1 MKNELIQRFGE
12 ERVVDLPVQDGELPL
27 LMLDLEAKIPVN
39 VLLTN
44 GLSEYKM
51 PVHEKEKGKEFNEL
65 CFCLPGY
72 WDWEDRS
79 NPNTNWVFH
88 WIQRLAKYVQENETW
103 FGHGHTMPCGKE
115 MQSLSSTMKRMHFSD
130 QLGFIDA
137 KSQRPA
143 VPHGL
148 RSTFRTWA
156 AENKHSREAAELQL
170 AHKFGNNV
178 EHAYYRTDIIDERAQ
193 LLIKWHAFLEGKA

>member
-1 MKNELIQRFGE
+1 VKNELIQRFGE

-44 GLSEYKM
+44 GLSKYKM

-115 MQSLSSTMKRMHFSD
+115 MQSLSSTMKQNHFILVKPMLLEKEMAPVKSNGKEINF
-130 QLGFIDA
+130 LFIVPIFGDEMDYKQGKGTQKLLA
-137 KSQRPA
+137 KFINKGITEELDDFRGNA
-143 VPHGL
+143 L
-148 RSTFRTWA
+148 KRRWIFRS
-156 AENKHSREAAELQL
+156 
-170 AHKFGNNV
+170 
-178 EHAYYRTDIIDERAQ
+178 
-193 LLIKWHAFLEGKA
+193 

>member
-1 MKNELIQRFGE
+1 MIQRFGE

-44 GLSEYKM
+44 GLSKYKM

-115 MQSLSSTMKRMHFSD
+115 MQSLSSTMK
-130 QLGFIDA
+130 QNQFILVNPRLLEKEMVPVKSNGKEINFLFIVPIFGDEMDYKQGKGTQKLLA
-137 KSQRPA
+137 KFINKGITEELDDFRGNA
-143 VPHGL
+143 L
-148 RSTFRTWA
+148 KRRWIFRS
-156 AENKHSREAAELQL
+156 
-170 AHKFGNNV
+170 
-178 EHAYYRTDIIDERAQ
+178 
-193 LLIKWHAFLEGKA
+193 

>member
-1 MKNELIQRFGE
+1 MIQRFGE

-44 GLSEYKM
+44 GFSKYKM

-115 MQSLSSTMKRMHFSD
+115 MQSLSSTMKQNHFILVKPMLLEKEMAPVKSNGKEINF
-130 QLGFIDA
+130 LFIVPIFGDEMDYKQGKGTQKLLA
-137 KSQRPA
+137 KFINKGITEELDDFRGNA
-143 VPHGL
+143 L
-148 RSTFRTWA
+148 KRRWIFRS
-156 AENKHSREAAELQL
+156 
-170 AHKFGNNV
+170 
-178 EHAYYRTDIIDERAQ
+178 
-193 LLIKWHAFLEGKA
+193 

>member
-1 MKNELIQRFGE
+1 MIQRFGE

-44 GLSEYKM
+44 GLSKYKM

-115 MQSLSSTMKRMHFSD
+115 MQSLSSTMKQNHFILVNPMLLEKEMVPVKSNGKEINF
-130 QLGFIDA
+130 LFIVPIFGDEMDYKQGKGTQKLLA
-137 KSQRPA
+137 KFINKGITEELDDFRGNA
-143 VPHGL
+143 L
-148 RSTFRTWA
+148 KRRWIFRS
-156 AENKHSREAAELQL
+156 
-170 AHKFGNNV
+170 
-178 EHAYYRTDIIDERAQ
+178 
-193 LLIKWHAFLEGKA
+193 

>member
-1 MKNELIQRFGE
+1 VKNELIQRFGE

-44 GLSEYKM
+44 GLSKYKM

-115 MQSLSSTMKRMHFSD
+115 MQSLSSTMKQNHFILVNPMLLEKEMVPVKSNGKEINF
-130 QLGFIDA
+130 LFIVPIFGDEMDYKQGKGTQKLLA
-137 KSQRPA
+137 KFINKGITEELDDFRGNA
-143 VPHGL
+143 L
-148 RSTFRTWA
+148 KRRWIFRS
-156 AENKHSREAAELQL
+156 
-170 AHKFGNNV
+170 
-178 EHAYYRTDIIDERAQ
+178 
-193 LLIKWHAFLEGKA
+193 

>member
-44 GLSEYKM
+44 GLSKYKM

-115 MQSLSSTMKRMHFSD
+115 MQSLSSTMKQNHFILVNPMLLEKEMVPVKSNGKEINF
-130 QLGFIDA
+130 LFIVPIFGDEMDYKQGKGTQKLLA
-137 KSQRPA
+137 KFINKGITEELDDFRGNA
-143 VPHGL
+143 L
-148 RSTFRTWA
+148 KRRWIFRS
-156 AENKHSREAAELQL
+156 
-170 AHKFGNNV
+170 
-178 EHAYYRTDIIDERAQ
+178 
-193 LLIKWHAFLEGKA
+193 

>member
-1 MKNELIQRFGE
+1 VKNELIQRFGE

-44 GLSEYKM
+44 GLSKYKM

-115 MQSLSSTMKRMHFSD
+115 MQSLSLTMKQNHFILVNPMLLEKEMAPVKSNGKEINF
-130 QLGFIDA
+130 LFIVPIFGDEMDYKQGKGTQKLLA
-137 KSQRPA
+137 KFINKGITEELDDFRGNA
-143 VPHGL
+143 L
-148 RSTFRTWA
+148 KRRWIFRS
-156 AENKHSREAAELQL
+156 
-170 AHKFGNNV
+170 
-178 EHAYYRTDIIDERAQ
+178 
-193 LLIKWHAFLEGKA
+193 